1 MVLRGPSAKPWW
13 VASAQTLSSQGVLMS
28 LLSFLFKKKKPSLHK
43 EDGDP
48 KTSGELI
55 AEVTGGA
62 NLVDGKQTW
71 ELADN
76 KKHDIEAMKRCCD
89 AELKTMDKAGLVP
102 APYYFERVAIL
113 SRKEKNYKQEIFYCE
128 QYIEKVEAFYS
139 KNGAEGVADVRK
151 GPRYQAIVK
160 RLPKAKELYDKHST

>member
-1 MVLRGPSAKPWW
+1 LLSLRSKTQNKPLLG
-13 VASAQTLSSQGVLMS
+13 ALSAQGILMS
-28 LLSFLFKKKKPSLHK
+28 FLSFLFKKRQPSLQK
-43 EDGDP
+43 EDGAP

-55 AEVTGGA
+55 AEVTDGA

-71 ELADN
+71 ELAVD
-76 KKHDIEAMKRCCD
+76 KKHDLEAMKRCCD
-89 AELKTMDKAGLVP
+89 AELKTMAKTDLVP

-128 QYIEKVEAFYS
+128 QYIEMVEALYS
-139 KNGAEGVADVRK
+139 KNGTEGIADVRR

-160 RLPKAKELYDKHST
+160 RLPKAKELHAKYST

>member
-1 MVLRGPSAKPWW
+1 
-13 VASAQTLSSQGVLMS
+13 MS
-28 LLSFLFKKKKPSLHK
+28 LLNFLFKKQQVSHQK
-43 EDGDP
+43 EDGSP

-71 ELADN
+71 ELSED
-76 KKHDIEAMKRCCD
+76 KKSDIETMKRCCE
-89 AELKTMDKAGLVP
+89 AELKAMDKAGIVP

-128 QYIEKVEAFYS
+128 QYIENIESFYS
-139 KNGAEGVADVRK
+139 KSGTEGMADVRK
-151 GPRYQAIVK
+151 GPRYQAIIK
-160 RLPKAKELYDKHST
+160 RLPKAKELYAKHGT

>member
-1 MVLRGPSAKPWW
+1 M
-13 VASAQTLSSQGVLMS
+13 T
-28 LLSFLFKKKKPSLHK
+28 LLSFLFKKKQPSIHE
-43 EDGDP
+43 EDGTP

-71 ELADN
+71 ELAEE
-76 KKHDIEAMKRCCD
+76 KKHDIDVMKRCCD
-89 AELKTMDKAGLVP
+89 AELNTMDKAGMVP

-113 SRKEKNYKQEIFYCE
+113 SRKEKNYEQEIFYCE

-139 KNGAEGVADVRK
+139 KNGTGGIADVRK
-151 GPRYQAIVK
+151 GPRYQAIMK
-160 RLPKAKELYDKHST
+160 RLPKARELYAKQRT